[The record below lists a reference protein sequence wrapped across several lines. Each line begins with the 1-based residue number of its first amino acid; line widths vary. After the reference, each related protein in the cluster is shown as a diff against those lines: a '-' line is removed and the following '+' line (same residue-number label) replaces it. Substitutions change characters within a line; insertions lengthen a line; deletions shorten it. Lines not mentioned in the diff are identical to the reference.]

1 MPFTDDIF
9 PLKATFFYINLTD
22 QTNQYRNNNI
32 IVNRDLYIQIQAIL
46 ETKAKSGDRH
56 IIPKPCKQLTAFKN

>member
-9 PLKATFFYINLTD
+9 TLKTTFLYINLTD

-46 ETKAKSGDRH
+46 ETKAKSGDCH
-56 IIPKPCKQLTAFKN
+56 IIPKPCKQLTTFKN